1 MPDVVLPD
9 PYAFIDMGEKELDYP
24 MPWDEIMKATYEE
37 YKDINYAKVKK
48 GNTERIKNSLA
59 FKLIDTESKELKA
72 KRDDTKYNL
81 KLDKYR
87 AEQKQLRDQYK
98 KYDELKVDIKGF
110 MAELPNYD
118 KEVMKNDTTK
128 LNREIKWTKNIQK
141 DNYIFEAS
149 NVINDMK

>member
-1 MPDVVLPD
+1 M
-9 PYAFIDMGEKELDYP
+9 IE
-24 MPWDEIMKATYEE
+24 
-37 YKDINYAKVKK
+37 
-48 GNTERIKNSLA
+48 
-59 FKLIDTESKELKA
+59 TESKELKA